1 MFANG
6 ETWKEMRR
14 FALTTLRDFGMG
26 KKLSEEKIMEECQ
39 YLIEVMEQYKGMCH
53 ISSVI
58 CCHFWYR
65 KNNKSSLHVTGKAF
79 DTTKSMNYAVSN
91 IISAI
96 IYGSRFE
103 YDDPKFTSMVNRAN
117 ETIRLTGSPSVQV
130 RFIFP
135 LELLATDIQNIAFT
149 DSISL

>member
-1 MFANG
+1 
-6 ETWKEMRR
+6 MRR

-91 IISAI
+91 IICAI
-96 IYGSRFE
+96 MYGSRLE
-103 YDDPKFTSMVNRAN
+103 YYDPEFKAMVNRSN
-117 ETIRLTGSPSVQV
+117 GNIQIFGSPSAQV
-130 RFIFP
+130 
-135 LELLATDIQNIAFT
+135 
-149 DSISL
+149 